1 MTEREKIINIVGQ
14 NKYCGV
20 DTANALIEA
29 GFISLKESS
38 DMAREA
44 CDILRNIKDDE
55 IKCICK
61 EKDDLARRA
70 EVVERAYDNIMGAF
84 HELLSAI
91 FPDKKIDLDDWK
103 KDNLANAEKEL
114 ARRIKNEPLYEM
126 WAYRLCKR

>member
-1 MTEREKIINIVGQ
+1 MSDREAIYEIIVRAWVESGNHPVVVETAERIAKEI
-14 NKYCGV
+14 
-20 DTANALIEA
+20 IEA

-38 DMAREA
+38 YMAREA

-55 IKCICK
+55 IKRICK

-114 ARRIKNEPLYEM
+114 A
-126 WAYRLCKR
+126 